1 MIVINKTLPGP
12 DEVADLYRRFPIEG
26 MVQSSIMAGQ
36 RYGRSDAFDED
47 WSCPAVT
54 WSFGGEETY
63 RLEDGSVVDLRVA
76 GTMTIAAGER
86 YSYVAGD
93 TPFCSNMI
101 VFPRWITQGALARG
115 VTLRTRL
122 VRPDRE
128 MESLMGAIANRCR
141 GSVHDEQW
149 YGVRLALL
157 FERLVAEQVTIDDAP
172 SGIEAC
178 KPMTKADLASRADRA
193 QQFMLRSY
201 PDSELTIRAIS
212 REACLSPFHL
222 IRVFK
227 AVTGTTPMKYLRAA
241 RMTASR
247 RLLRETSYSVTRV
260 ANSVGYSDR
269 TAFTRAFQRHFGVA
283 PSSLRKRDEPSF
295 AEGLTSPDRLGS
307 N

>member
-1 MIVINKTLPGP
+1 MILINETLPGP
-12 DEVADLYRRFPIEG
+12 DEVVELYRRFPTEG

-36 RYGRSDAFDED
+36 RYGRSDAFDAD

-54 WSFGGEETY
+54 WSFGGDETY

-101 VFPRWITQGALARG
+101 VFPRWMTQAAHTRG
-115 VTLRTRL
+115 VTLGTRL

-128 MESLMGAIANRCR
+128 MESLMAAIANRCR
-141 GSVHDEQW
+141 ASVHDELW
-149 YGVRLALL
+149 YREKVAQLFDRLA
-157 FERLVAEQVTIDDAP
+157 AEQVAIDSAP
-172 SGIEAC
+172 FAIDAC
-178 KPMTKADLASRADRA
+178 KPLTRADLALRADRA
-193 QQFMLRSY
+193 QQFILRSY
-201 PDSELTIRAIS
+201 PDRELTIRAIA
-212 REACLSPFHL
+212 REACLSSFHL

-227 AVTGTTPMKYLRAA
+227 ALTGMTPMKYLQAA

-247 RLLRETSYSVTRV
+247 RLLCETPYSVTRI

-269 TAFTRAFQRHFGVA
+269 TAFARVFRRHFGVA
-283 PSSLRKRDEPSF
+283 PSSMRNQDGSSSRD
-295 AEGLTSPDRLGS
+295 
-307 N
+307 